1 MRLELVDQGH
11 IFAGTPRQILM
22 QMKSLAPGAAHLT
35 LREYVDGNLA
45 NIGRGGGNAIE
56 LPAGD
61 DDDALAEAFV
71 QRMIEGG
78 YARRL

>member
-22 QMKSLAPGAAHLT
+22 QMKSLAPGAAHLS
-35 LREYVDGNLA
+35 LREYVDGNVA
-45 NIGRGGGNAIE
+45 NIGRGGGAAIDV
-56 LPAGD
+56 PTG